1 MEDSTTFVERFVE
14 NEARFPSFTL
24 CPNDNSYDKKTIES
38 FEDVAEAIENV
49 KTNFKRSFYEY
60 QPYEGITKNQTLNND
75 WYFAPKT
82 EDFYPYK
89 TVICLIIAPSN
100 KHNPNRSNV
109 VS

>member
-1 MEDSTTFVERFVE
+1 MEENTTFEEEFG
-14 NEARFPSFTL
+14 NEKPTFPSFTL
-24 CPNDNSYDKKTIES
+24 CPNDNSNSKKSIES

-49 KTNFKRSFYEY
+49 KTNIERSSYEY
-60 QPYEGITKNQTLNND
+60 QPYEGITYNQTLNND

-82 EDFYPYK
+82 EDFSPYE